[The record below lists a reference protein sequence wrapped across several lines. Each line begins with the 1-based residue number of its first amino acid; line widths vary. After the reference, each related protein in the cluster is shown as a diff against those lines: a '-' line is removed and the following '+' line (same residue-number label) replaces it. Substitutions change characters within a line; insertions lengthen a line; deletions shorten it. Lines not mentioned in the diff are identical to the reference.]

1 MLAKVKMLLLLI
13 LLALGLLLTA
23 AQCGAV
29 SQPQPGAVSP
39 AGEPE
44 LDDPQKEAEKHSP
57 SEESAAGVDLA
68 PVSLESG
75 EKLRVLATTGIVADM
90 VANVGGDKIELAQ
103 LLPVGADPHTFQPSP
118 QDLAL
123 MANTHLIFANGLGLE
138 SFLDEM
144 IANAGGEA
152 TVVPVSEG
160 VEWRELVKEE
170 AHADEA
176 KDHEAEEAHDHEGG
190 DPHTWTT
197 PANAIIFVGNIK
209 QALCAL
215 DPENAAA
222 YAANAAAYEQQLQE
236 LDRWV
241 QEQINLIPPEN
252 RELVT
257 DHATFGYYADRY
269 GLTQTGAVI
278 PSFSTSAEPSAQEL
292 AALEDTIKK
301 YGVKA
306 VFVGASVNPALS
318 KQVAEDTG
326 VALVT
331 LYTGSLGP
339 AGSGAETY
347 IDYIRYNTQTIVTAL
362 KAED

>member
-1 MLAKVKMLLLLI
+1 MLDQARMFLVLI
-13 LLALGLLLTA
+13 MLALGLLLGA

-29 SQPQPGAVSP
+29 SQSQPGAGA
-39 AGEPE
+39 AGSASQPE
-44 LDDPQKEAEKHSP
+44 FEGHAEDEELSH
-57 SEESAAGVDLA
+57 SEESAAGAHLA
-68 PVSLESG
+68 PVALGVG
-75 EKLRVLATTGIVADM
+75 EKLRVLATTGIVADI
-90 VANVGGDKIELAQ
+90 VANVGGDKIDLAQ

-118 QDLAL
+118 QDLARV
-123 MANTHLIFANGLGLE
+123 ADTHLIFANGMGLE
-138 SFLDEM
+138 TFLDEM

-152 TVVPVSEG
+152 AVVHVSEG
-160 VEWRELVKEE
+160 IELREL
-170 AHADEA
+170 A
-176 KDHEAEEAHDHEGG
+176 AEEAHPDEAEADHEHEGG

-197 PANAIIFVGNIK
+197 PANAIIFVGNIE
-209 QALCAL
+209 QALSAL
-215 DPENAAA
+215 DPENAAT
-222 YAANAAAYEQQLQE
+222 YAANAAAYERQLQE

-241 QEQINLIPPEN
+241 TEQIGLIPPEN
-252 RELVT
+252 RQLVT

-269 GLTQTGAVI
+269 GLTQAGAVI

-292 AALEDTIKK
+292 AALEDRIKE

-306 VFVGASVNPALS
+306 VFVGTSVNPALS

-339 AGSGAETY
+339 AGSGVETY
-347 IDYIRYNTQTIVTAL
+347 IDYIRYNTHAIVTAL

>member
-1 MLAKVKMLLLLI
+1 MLYKARIFSILI
-13 LLALGLLLTA
+13 MLALGLLLGA

-29 SQPQPGAVSP
+29 SQPQPGTGKAGS

-44 LDDPQKEAEKHSP
+44 LEGQTKDKEHGHAD
-57 SEESAAGVDLA
+57 ESAAGANLA
-68 PVSLESG
+68 PVALGTG
-75 EKLRVLATTGIVADM
+75 EKLRVVATTGIVADI

-118 QDLAL
+118 QDLARV
-123 MANTHLIFANGLGLE
+123 ADTHLIFANGMGLE
-138 SFLDEM
+138 SFLEEM
-144 IANAGGEA
+144 INHAGGEA
-152 TVVPVSEG
+152 VVVHVSEG
-160 VEWRELVKEE
+160 VERRELGAEE
-170 AHADEA
+170 THPDEA
-176 KDHEAEEAHDHEGG
+176 EADHDHEGG

-197 PANAIIFVGNIK
+197 PANAMIFVSNIE
-209 QALCAL
+209 QALSAL
-215 DPENAAA
+215 DPENGAA
-222 YAANAAAYEQQLQE
+222 YAANAAAYERQLQE

-241 QEQINLIPPEN
+241 TEQINLIPPDN
-252 RELVT
+252 RKLVT

-269 GLTQTGAVI
+269 GLIQVGAVI
-278 PSFSTSAEPSAQEL
+278 PSFSTSAEPSAREL
-292 AALEDTIKK
+292 AALEDRIKD

-306 VFVGASVNPALS
+306 VFVGTSVNPALS

-339 AGSGAETY
+339 AGSGVETY
-347 IDYIRYNTQTIVTAL
+347 IDYIRYNTHAIVTAL